1 MKCTPCPYHAVR
13 VERLCGLSGGII
25 VRNRHA
31 TLRAPLGA
39 ALSLLLAVA
48 CSGGADKSH
57 DSAAVADSAA
67 NATAAQTG
75 AAPAGDEIDIED
87 VKLGRALN
95 PDSTVTD
102 ATDDFKAGDTIYA
115 VMETDANESGKQ
127 LTARWTMGDN
137 DQVISE
143 ETRAVATGE
152 KARTVFKGKEGGW
165 APGKYHL
172 RLLYNGKESNSTDFD
187 SLPL

>member
-1 MKCTPCPYHAVR
+1 MPGHGHA
-13 VERLCGLSGGII
+13 S
-25 VRNRHA
+25 
-31 TLRAPLGA
+31 LRAPVGA
-39 ALSLLLAVA
+39 ALALLLAAA
-48 CSGGADKSH
+48 CGGAADTGR

-67 NATAAQTG
+67 NANAAATG
-75 AAPAGDEIDIED
+75 TTPAGDEIDVED
-87 VKLGRALN
+87 LKLGRALN

-127 LTARWTMGDN
+127 ITARWTMGDA

-143 ETRAVATGE
+143 ETVTVVTGDR
-152 KARTVFKGKEGGW
+152 ARTVFKGKEGGW

-172 RLLYNGKESNSTDFD
+172 RLLYNGKESKSTEFEVK
-187 SLPL
+187 